1 MKERTKK
8 KDKLFLMLLAISDNL
23 KDGGKHFLNYK
34 IKEEKH
40 LDEFRLKMKEYE
52 HKGDDLVDEL
62 IKDLN
67 NTFITPIEREDALEL
82 AAHMDDIIDGL
93 EECAAHFYMYNI
105 YEIDDYMVQFSDL
118 LNNCIIEINNAV
130 ELLSNKKL
138 TDMRQHT
145 VKIKEYEEKCDELE
159 RTAIKVLFEKEKDFV
174 RLIQYKEIY
183 GFLEGVADDCKKVG
197 KVLETVIMKN
207 A

>member
-145 VKIKEYEEKCDELE
+145 VKIKEYEEKCDELD
-159 RTAIKVLFEKEKDFV
+159 RTAIKVLFEREKDFV

>member
-34 IKEEKH
+34 IKEERH

-67 NTFITPIEREDALEL
+67 NTFITPIE
-82 AAHMDDIIDGL
+82 DIIDGL

-159 RTAIKVLFEKEKDFV
+159 RTAIKVLFEREKDFV

>member
-34 IKEEKH
+34 IKEERH

-159 RTAIKVLFEKEKDFV
+159 RTAIKVLFEREKDFV